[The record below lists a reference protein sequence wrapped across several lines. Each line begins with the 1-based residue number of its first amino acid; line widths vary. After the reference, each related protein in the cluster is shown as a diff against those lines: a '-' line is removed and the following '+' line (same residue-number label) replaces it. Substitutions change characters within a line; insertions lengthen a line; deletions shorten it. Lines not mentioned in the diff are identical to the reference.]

1 MEKDAV
7 VRIAVRGI
15 KKVANVRYT
24 VRITSKKKLQKTRN
38 KSWF

>member
-7 VRIAVRGI
+7 VLVAVRGI

-24 VRITSKKKLQKTRN
+24 VRITSKKVKKL
-38 KSWF
+38 